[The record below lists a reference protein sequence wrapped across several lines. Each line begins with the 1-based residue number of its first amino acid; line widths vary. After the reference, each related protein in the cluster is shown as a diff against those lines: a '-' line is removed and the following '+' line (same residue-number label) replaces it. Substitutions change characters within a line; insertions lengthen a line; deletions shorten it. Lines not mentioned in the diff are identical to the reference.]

1 MTLLVHTYVYDADGK
16 RDFLEDPE
24 YAETMAG
31 FESTRSRL
39 WGSEAIRALGARFF
53 PQLDGSDLYVEPAE
67 VDDFLAE
74 CEVIRPHFDHLAE
87 LSGYGADY
95 ITVRF
100 NNIVAAAVRAK
111 AEGGGVI
118 VW

>member
-1 MTLLVHTYVYDADGK
+1 M
-16 RDFLEDPE
+16 
-24 YAETMAG
+24 
-31 FESTRSRL
+31 
-39 WGSEAIRALGARFF
+39 
-53 PQLDGSDLYVEPAE
+53 EPAE

-74 CEVIRPHFDHLAE
+74 CEVIRPHFDRLAE

-95 ITVRF
+95 ITARF

>member
-1 MTLLVHTYVYDADGK
+1 MTLLVHTYVYDADGT
-16 RDFLEDPE
+16 REFLEDPE
-24 YAETMAG
+24 YADTMAG
-31 FESTRSRL
+31 FESTRGRL

-53 PQLDGSDLYVEPAE
+53 PRLDGGDLYVEPVE

-74 CEVIRPHFDHLAE
+74 CEVVRAHVDHLAE
-87 LSGYGADY
+87 RSGYDADY
-95 ITVRF
+95 ITARF
-100 NNIVAAAVRAK
+100 DNIVAAAVRAK